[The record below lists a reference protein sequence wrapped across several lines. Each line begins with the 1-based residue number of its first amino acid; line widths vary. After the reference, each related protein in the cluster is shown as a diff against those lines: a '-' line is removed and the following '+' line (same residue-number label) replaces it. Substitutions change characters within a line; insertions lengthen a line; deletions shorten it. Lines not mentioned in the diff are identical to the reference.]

1 MKKNSKDPVA
11 HNEQI
16 KKNRKAAKNPAKRL
30 AIIKAA
36 ERVFARKGFHETPIA
51 DVAKEAH
58 VSEATIY
65 EYFLSKEDLLFS
77 IPAEAIRKYRD
88 KNLEMLPYIKGAADK
103 LRAIIKRHLS
113 LYADNSDYA
122 NVVMLILKGNR
133 NFVKTE
139 AYKIVQSA
147 ARITTQ
153 VLEEGIRTGEFRSDL
168 QPHLARAMIWGT
180 IEHLVIRK
188 GLLGRPDDLLALA
201 DEITRTI
208 LNGIENPS
216 KNPDMQINVTVE
228 HKNS

>member
-1 MKKNSKDPVA
+1 MARWEVFK
-11 HNEQI
+11 
-16 KKNRKAAKNPAKRL
+16 L
-30 AIIKAA
+30 AQNDL
-36 ERVFARKGFHETPIA
+36 A
-51 DVAKEAH
+51 DVPKEAH

-88 KNLEMLPYIKGAADK
+88 KNLEMLPYIKGAANK

-139 AYKIVQSA
+139 AYKVVQSA

-180 IEHLVIRK
+180 IEHLVIRRS
-188 GLLGRPDDLLALA
+188 LLGKPHDLLSMA
-201 DEITRTI
+201 DELVDTI
-208 LNGIENPS
+208 FQGILTQPHEPELRVR
-216 KNPDMQINVTVE
+216 VTVE
-228 HKNS
+228 HKEAV

>member
-1 MKKNSKDPVA
+1 MGNNND
-11 HNEQI
+11 EI
-16 KKNRKAAKNPAKRL
+16 KKNRRAAKNPAKRL

-36 ERVFARKGFHETPIA
+36 EKVFALKGYHETPIA
-51 DVAKEAH
+51 DIAKEAG

-77 IPAEAIRKYRD
+77 IPEETIRKYRD
-88 KNLEMLPYIKGAADK
+88 ENLEILPYIKGAANK
-103 LRAIIKRHLS
+103 LRAIIRRHLS

-133 NFVKTE
+133 NFIKTD
-139 AYKIVQSA
+139 AYKVVQSA

-153 VLEEGIRTGEFRSDL
+153 VLEEGISSGEFRSDI

-180 IEHLVIRK
+180 IEHLVIRR
-188 GLLGRPDDLLALA
+188 GLLGKPKDLLALT

-208 LNGIENPS
+208 LSGISAASPS
-216 KNPDMQINVTVE
+216 PDMQINVTVE
-228 HKNS
+228 HKHS